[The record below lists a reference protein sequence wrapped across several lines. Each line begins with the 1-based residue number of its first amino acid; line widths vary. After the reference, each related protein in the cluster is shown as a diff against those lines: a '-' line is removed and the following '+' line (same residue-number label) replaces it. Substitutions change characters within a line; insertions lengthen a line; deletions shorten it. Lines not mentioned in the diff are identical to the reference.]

1 MRDKRANYGT
11 TLKFLVTL
19 ISYTGIELQ
28 QKRDN

>member
-11 TLKFLVTL
+11 TSKLVVTH